1 MKNFST
7 TVSALPK
14 LTSSSTKENTFLT
27 STSDDILF
35 ATHQVDKINRIG
47 WLSELNKLKPWE
59 RINNS
64 NIYSKHGKTN
74 ISLVRNIKKKVKKNN
89 IKDFNWSSQNYYSQ
103 NELDKIFDGMQ
114 IVNQVKTKD
123 ETKKLSKDPYLDL
136 YSFTKQS
143 REICANNMFLDLMKE
158 ERKKYNNI
166 IKETNDA
173 LVRETNNL
181 NNDIKIFENFK
192 ESVKEKGR
200 KIENILNKLINDNK
214 KLFEKQKKY
223 NQEHRSILDEIE
235 KIIRIILN
243 MKHYVLFTNNLLG
256 GDKNFLKENLIE
268 KLEIKNNREKEIE
281 DACNLLFKDF
291 ERIIIDDDYNSEIK
305 ESLNDDSKLITV
317 FKIMEDNI
325 LKNLNQKEEYFKQKQ
340 FFMENNELNLKY
352 LNQKIKNA
360 EEQYEIYLNEKNNLL
375 NEIENIS
382 FNNEKNNFTK
392 NCIDLINNINN
403 EIKNYENKNKIKNK
417 KKEDEEEDYEN
428 IHIKS
433 IIENIFKYL
442 EKIEMNVNN
451 HIFNLNIFEN
461 ENFKL
466 FTEICEDVKKHN
478 RFNKI
483 LIEKQK
489 LFEEVERKNY
499 KLQQKHNNILI
510 LGRSRWKNP
519 IPPKI
524 LEKFRV
530 KKEINV
536 EEKEEK
542 YEMVYYK

>member
-7 TVSALPK
+7 TVSLLPK
-14 LTSSSTKENTFLT
+14 VKTSSLKENTFLT

-47 WLSELNKLKPWE
+47 WLNSLNKLKPWE
-59 RINNS
+59 RISNS

-74 ISLVRNIKKKVKKNN
+74 ISLIKNIKKKVKKTDF
-89 IKDFNWSSQNYYSQ
+89 KDFNWSSQNYYNQ
-103 NELDKIFDGMQ
+103 NQLDKIFDGIQ
-114 IVNQVKTKD
+114 IVKQVKTKD

-136 YSFTKQS
+136 YNFTKQS

-173 LVRETNNL
+173 LERETNNL
-181 NNDIKIFENFK
+181 NNDIKIFEKFK

-281 DACNLLFKDF
+281 EACELLFKDF
-291 ERIIIDDDYNSEIK
+291 DKVIFDDNYNSEIK

-340 FFMENNELNLKY
+340 FLMENNELNLKY
-352 LNQKIKNA
+352 LNHKIKIA
-360 EEQYEIYLNEKNNLL
+360 EEEYKIYLKEKNILL

-382 FNNEKNNFTK
+382 INNENNNFSLI
-392 NCIDLINNINN
+392 CIDFINNINN
-403 EIKNYENKNKIKNK
+403 EIKKYENKNKNK
-417 KKEDEEEDYEN
+417 KKKEEEFDFN
-428 IHIKS
+428 VKTN
-433 IIENIFKYL
+433 IENIYKYL
-442 EKIEMNVNN
+442 EKLETNVNN
-451 HIFNLNIFEN
+451 NISNLNKFEN
-461 ENFKL
+461 EDFKL
-466 FTEICEDVKKHN
+466 FSEICENVKKNN
-478 RFNKI
+478 RFNKF

-489 LFEEVERKNY
+489 LFEEAELKKY
-499 KLQQKHNNILI
+499 KLQQKHNNIVI

-524 LEKFRV
+524 LGKFKI
-530 KKEINV
+530 KKEIIV
-536 EEKEEK
+536 EDNEDK

>member
-1 MKNFST
+1 
-7 TVSALPK
+7 
-14 LTSSSTKENTFLT
+14 
-27 STSDDILF
+27 
-35 ATHQVDKINRIG
+35 
-47 WLSELNKLKPWE
+47 
-59 RINNS
+59 
-64 NIYSKHGKTN
+64 
-74 ISLVRNIKKKVKKNN
+74 
-89 IKDFNWSSQNYYSQ
+89 
-103 NELDKIFDGMQ
+103 
-114 IVNQVKTKD
+114 
-123 ETKKLSKDPYLDL
+123 
-136 YSFTKQS
+136 
-143 REICANNMFLDLMKE
+143 MFLDLMKE

-281 DACNLLFKDF
+281 EACELLFKDF
-291 ERIIIDDDYNSEIK
+291 DKIIFDDNYNSEIK

-340 FFMENNELNLKY
+340 FLMENNELNLKY
-352 LNQKIKNA
+352 LNHKIKIA
-360 EEQYEIYLNEKNNLL
+360 EEEYKIYLKEKNILL
-375 NEIENIS
+375 NENENIS
-382 FNNEKNNFTK
+382 INNENNNFSLI
-392 NCIDLINNINN
+392 CIDFINNINN
-403 EIKNYENKNKIKNK
+403 EIKKYENKNKNK
-417 KKEDEEEDYEN
+417 KKKEEEFDSN
-428 IHIKS
+428 VKTN
-433 IIENIFKYL
+433 IENIYKYL
-442 EKIEMNVNN
+442 EKLETNVNN
-451 HIFNLNIFEN
+451 NIYNLNKFEN
-461 ENFKL
+461 EDFKL
-466 FTEICEDVKKHN
+466 FSEICENVKKNN
-478 RFNKI
+478 RFNKF

-489 LFEEVERKNY
+489 LFEEAELKNY
-499 KLQQKHNNILI
+499 KLQQKHNNIVI

-524 LEKFRV
+524 LGKFKI
-530 KKEINV
+530 KKEIIV
-536 EEKEEK
+536 EDNEDK